1 MWAFRGSYSELIFGF
16 VQFGIVRVTRHCKFS
31 LVLKSKIPRLHCGGF
46 QTATERISVIFAV
59 VCVTFRPQNE
69 YFLGLIG
76 VQEFFFIK
84 FSFARI
90 FFWYSTPRVFALSG
104 YGVKTLFILL
114 VPIYIVGTSEPA
126 EFWLIGVI
134 HGIAEVIERSTM
146 VFKDHLYNQVL
157 ERRKIPWGG
166 FRTPR
171 RERLATDICIMNML
185 YESSAVISVN
195 GFLCLY

>member
-1 MWAFRGSYSELIFGF
+1 MHQEKQQL
-16 VQFGIVRVTRHCKFS
+16 
-31 LVLKSKIPRLHCGGF
+31 L
-46 QTATERISVIFAV
+46 
-59 VCVTFRPQNE
+59 
-69 YFLGLIG
+69 YFLLSPRYFLK
-76 VQEFFFIK
+76 E
-84 FSFARI
+84 S
-90 FFWYSTPRVFALSG
+90 RVFALSG
-104 YGVKTLFILL
+104 YGVKTLFVLL